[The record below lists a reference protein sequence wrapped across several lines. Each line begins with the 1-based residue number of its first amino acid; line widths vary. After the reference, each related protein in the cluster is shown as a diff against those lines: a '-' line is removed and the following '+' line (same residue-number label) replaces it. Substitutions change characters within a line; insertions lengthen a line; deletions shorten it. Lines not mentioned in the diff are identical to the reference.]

1 MLKLKSSIKLIIAL
15 SFVIVLGLAFGTM
28 KVEAV
33 ENSPKIVQINIL
45 DTNGKDLGYQVPESG
60 GYGSF
65 INTELNYSNC
75 TYQMLTNN
83 NYGDEIKTEFGNF
96 EFCEKSGNLYIY
108 SCPVKEA
115 DIINRIG
122 DFELK
127 FTATNLDTNEE
138 EKISAFFTFYKIG
151 FTEKAY
157 LKVDDEYVIK
167 EGKVIKDVITN
178 SKGSKV
184 AIYNEAYNS
193 LELFDYTGNL
203 SYSNMGNTFNI
214 ENIGNSVYTIT
225 NEDSATGII
234 LNTQNIEVPK
244 NTQLQSAIVNN
255 GKQYE
260 QIKSSM
266 ESISNKIVVYEINL
280 TNGSTA
286 IQPTGKVKIS
296 LPIPNDFDKTKLVV
310 YRVSDNGD
318 KTEYAVK
325 VENNYATF
333 ETDHFS
339 NYVLAEKIDT
349 SLEETET
356 TDNVEQTTE
365 NNIKQQLD
373 ETPKTGVETN
383 GTAIAL
389 AITSILSL
397 AGVVTLKRF

>member
-1 MLKLKSSIKLIIAL
+1 M
-15 SFVIVLGLAFGTM
+15 
-28 KVEAV
+28 
-33 ENSPKIVQINIL
+33 
-45 DTNGKDLGYQVPESG
+45 
-60 GYGSF
+60 
-65 INTELNYSNC
+65 
-75 TYQMLTNN
+75 
-83 NYGDEIKTEFGNF
+83 
-96 EFCEKSGNLYIY
+96 
-108 SCPVKEA
+108 
-115 DIINRIG
+115 
-122 DFELK
+122 
-127 FTATNLDTNEE
+127 
-138 EKISAFFTFYKIG
+138 
-151 FTEKAY
+151 
-157 LKVDDEYVIK
+157 
-167 EGKVIKDVITN
+167 
-178 SKGSKV
+178 
-184 AIYNEAYNS
+184 
-193 LELFDYTGNL
+193 FDYTGNL